1 MIFLIHSITPGLPTL
16 FQLLWIIIHNV
27 HGTSFSLPG
36 INTRGRSLFNTV
48 KNKMRKFSL
57 IQVNEPYD
65 KIIFGISIFS
75 KDIKAKFDSLSV
87 IPPFETGFG
96 KSIPPPGVV
105 VNPFPGQIRLG
116 ISPLYLVLEKNE
128 FCVSGSLEMISVGIY
143 QVREGVARRGSKGS
157 MYLVKL
163 III

>member
-1 MIFLIHSITPGLPTL
+1 MG
-16 FQLLWIIIHNV
+16 
-27 HGTSFSLPG
+27 
-36 INTRGRSLFNTV
+36 
-48 KNKMRKFSL
+48 KFSL
-57 IQVNEPYD
+57 IEVIELNEPND

-128 FCVSGSLEMISVGIY
+128 FCVSGSLEMISVGIH
-143 QVREGVARRGSKGS
+143 QVRGGIARGGFKREHVPHKIDNNLNFCQFSFTNW
-157 MYLVKL
+157 
-163 III
+163 